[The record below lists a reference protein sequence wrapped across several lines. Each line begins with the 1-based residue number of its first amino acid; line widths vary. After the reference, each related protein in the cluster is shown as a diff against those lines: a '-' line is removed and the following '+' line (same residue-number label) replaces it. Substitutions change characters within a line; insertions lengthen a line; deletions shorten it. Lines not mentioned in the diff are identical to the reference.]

1 MPHDSYKSYLN
12 LLMSTLSVLF
22 RINYKLCAFK
32 LSPPHPQY
40 SFSIT
45 NVKADYANLIAN
57 YYGFLNSIQE
67 SWIKTIF

>member
-12 LLMSTLSVLF
+12 LLMSTLSVSF
-22 RINYKLCAFK
+22 RINYKLCAFT
-32 LSPPHPQY
+32 LSSPHPQC

-45 NVKADYANLIAN
+45 NLKADYANLNAN

-67 SWIKTIF
+67 SWVKTIF